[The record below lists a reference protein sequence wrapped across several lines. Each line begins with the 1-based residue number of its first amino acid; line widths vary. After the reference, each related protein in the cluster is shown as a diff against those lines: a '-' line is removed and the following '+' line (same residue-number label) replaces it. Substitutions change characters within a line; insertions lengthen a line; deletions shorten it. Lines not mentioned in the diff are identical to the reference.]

1 MISPWSW
8 IEHDGKKR
16 SGSWWKRRGRVKYN
30 LRAHGLSFFLRGKK
44 ISPRNPNTFLST
56 RGAALKG
63 LLQSIGR
70 CRKGFD
76 REREGRER
84 RKKKIQKPSFY
95 GKHQRIG
102 GVSKFE
108 GKKKR
113 KLKFPSIHVS
123 IANESVDIEI
133 RRSRNVVANLS
144 PPSPLR
150 VKDDREGR
158 YLLRRTDQ
166 DSILVPIHFETVC
179 QSGDSNPTLWSFAMD
194 LRLFP
199 CPRQFRN
206 PSCQSKR
213 SNLFFSSS
221 PSRDSF
227 EAFLRSF
234 RNENNFFFPV
244 EGKKERSKEISS
256 GKLACGVFNLW
267 LVCLVGA
274 NADVTHFHIPII
286 LQKGWLKFQRTFLLL
301 PYTRAASLIFFY
313 CPHCTITCTHHILFL
328 YRVIKRIDEWI
339 NWI

>member
-1 MISPWSW
+1 MGRNDRDRGGNEGDALNTICERTVCRSFYTGRKFLHVIQIHFYRQEVPRSKDCFKALVDVEKDS
-8 IEHDGKKR
+8 IENG
-16 SGSWWKRRGRVKYN
+16 
-30 LRAHGLSFFLRGKK
+30 
-44 ISPRNPNTFLST
+44 
-56 RGAALKG
+56 
-63 LLQSIGR
+63 
-70 CRKGFD
+70 
-76 REREGRER
+76 REGRGE
-84 RKKKIQKPSFY
+84 RKKYKNRPFMENIKES
-95 GKHQRIG
+95 G
-102 GVSKFE
+102 GFRNSRREKK
-108 GKKKR
+108 KKKR

-213 SNLFFSSS
+213 SNLFFSSPSS

-227 EAFLRSF
+227 ETFLRSF

-328 YRVIKRIDEWI
+328 YRVIKQIDEWI